1 MRYIPS
7 AGEAA
12 PVGEQET
19 DVYDKEEE
27 RKFSGEERG
36 AEGGEGSGPIAKSW
50 AMIKLSAQMINS
62 VHQWDIDG
70 REKIDKHKEWKV
82 GEFSRP
88 QVKWVQYKEPAM
100 QISSERKHAHGT
112 AVNDRV
118 QQHLL
123 SSLEKKTGCKEVDRR
138 RKEAEENEQRQSR
151 KRGVHVRQNFRGLHM
166 DRITTLIPPVDEHT
180 NVGVPC
186 AGGLVENKGQ
196 RYIVNNNFRVAIVE
210 AMDVK
215 SVVNRVLELQLPRRI
230 AIALLRINYD
240 VVAVIV
246 GIIANMGIVS
256 DPKAVWKKPSSKPKS
271 IAVQRKQVEQMC
283 HQCVSNVLAMCSQCV
298 TNVLAM
304 CC

>member
-1 MRYIPS
+1 
-7 AGEAA
+7 
-12 PVGEQET
+12 
-19 DVYDKEEE
+19 
-27 RKFSGEERG
+27 
-36 AEGGEGSGPIAKSW
+36 
-50 AMIKLSAQMINS
+50 MINS
-62 VHQWDIDG
+62 VHQWDVDG

-82 GEFSRP
+82 GKFSRP
-88 QVKWVQYKEPAM
+88 QVKWVEYKEPAM
-100 QISSERKHAHGT
+100 QISSERKHAHST

-138 RKEAEENEQRQSR
+138 RKEAEETEQRQSR

-166 DRITTLIPPVDEHT
+166 DRITSLIPPVDEHT

-186 AGGLVENKGQ
+186 AGDLIENKGQ